1 MVCDGF
7 ALLWTFAVRPR
18 ITSKDAASS
27 VARPKSWNL
36 QETLPRH
43 KAVEPNHYFFS
54 KRRQTLRFFSRFE
67 RHDSFLFLLPA
78 SRIQVTCSACAAVI
92 ESCWLELFQKPECLC
107 RERPPSLFNFI
118 DVGHH
123 LGKQRTRRI
132 GKKGGLVRAFLIY
145 LWRSFQSMRA
155 RYMRWISRAS
165 HALPRVGIADFKSA
179 IFGRLS
185 WKPKM
190 AADLKSRLVGKSQL
204 PLIKNEWDPMQD
216 RAVLPCHSLF
226 DCLFLP
232 EPVSCRGLRIARSN
246 GKRNRSFTRN
256 KTTFAAV
263 FEVLILIA
271 MCFSFFFFFFFKY
284 CNSKHLCAP
293 HGARIHRPKCI
304 RLTENCKKRVGYH
317 FVKNCNASTHQ
328 PAHRKICLTP
338 IMCIDMH
345 FHSILFSLLLI
356 LPNTFSLIL
365 WCSYTEQLNK
375 IKVHRWGSG

>member
-1 MVCDGF
+1 MEVLT
-7 ALLWTFAVRPR
+7 LLKFTRTTPF
-18 ITSKDAASS
+18 
-27 VARPKSWNL
+27 
-36 QETLPRH
+36 
-43 KAVEPNHYFFS
+43 
-54 KRRQTLRFFSRFE
+54 
-67 RHDSFLFLLPA
+67 
-78 SRIQVTCSACAAVI
+78 
-92 ESCWLELFQKPECLC
+92 FQKPSCKGQFAQLWPGNEV
-107 RERPPSLFNFI
+107 RRIAGWNRPRCVCFSFEVSFFFCFGTFLAVHNTPISQVLFQTSNAPTWVSRTQMQTWRI
-118 DVGHH
+118 ALKPVTETHR
-123 LGKQRTRRI
+123 KCTRR
-132 GKKGGLVRAFLIY
+132 VYARR
-145 LWRSFQSMRA
+145 RSDLQT
-155 RYMRWISRAS
+155 
-165 HALPRVGIADFKSA
+165 DFKSA

-185 WKPKM
+185 WKPKL

-232 EPVSCRGLRIARSN
+232 EPVSCRGQRIARSN

-263 FEVLILIA
+263 FEVRILIA
-271 MCFSFFFFFFFKY
+271 MFFSFFFFFKY

-304 RLTENCKKRVGYH
+304 RLTENCKKKIGYH
-317 FVKNCNASTHQ
+317 FVKNGNASTHQ

-356 LPNTFSLIL
+356 LPNTSSLIL

-375 IKVHRWGSG
+375 IKVHLWGSG